1 MKFVFIA
8 CKVCRYVAGRMCC
21 VRESKAI
28 SIQELRNKVIK
39 KIIGDS
45 ESTTQVL
52 YSGFQCLTAPL
63 MADRTFPVD
72 LRQRAL
78 FGLAPKICLK
88 T

>member
-21 VRESKAI
+21 VQESKAI
-28 SIQELRNKVIK
+28 SIQVLRNKVIK

-72 LRQRAL
+72 LRAL
-78 FGLAPKICLK
+78 FGLTPKSA
-88 T
+88 